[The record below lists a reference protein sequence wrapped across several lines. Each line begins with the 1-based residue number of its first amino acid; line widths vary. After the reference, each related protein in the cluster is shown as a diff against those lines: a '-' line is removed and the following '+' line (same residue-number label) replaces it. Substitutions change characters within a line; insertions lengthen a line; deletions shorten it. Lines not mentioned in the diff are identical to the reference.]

1 FVLIGTMNP
10 DEGELRP
17 QSLDRFGRTVEVAAP
32 RDAYE
37 RTEVVK
43 RRLAFD
49 RDPEAFI
56 ESYAADE
63 AELTSRIQS
72 AQKLIEQF
80 ELSEWALGKIAQ
92 VCAAFDVDGMRADIV
107 TARAAAARAAWN
119 GRLEV
124 MREDIRAAARL
135 ALPHRRRRN
144 PFDAPGIDEDLLDQI
159 LNDDEPD
166 PPDETPSGTD
176 SPDDGDT
183 QSDDGQDASDP
194 GDSSPGDSEPGDQRQ
209 DDAGQ
214 AGHAS
219 APDSTRDAE
228 SGDGE
233 TEAGSPQKPSE
244 QHAGSQETG
253 STDTSVVQSLDPYR
267 ARVFTVR
274 GTGMG
279 DAGRR

>member
-1 FVLIGTMNP
+1 
-10 DEGELRP
+10 
-17 QSLDRFGRTVEVAAP
+17 AH
-32 RDAYE
+32 
-37 RTEVVK
+37 
-43 RRLAFD
+43 
-49 RDPEAFI
+49 
-56 ESYAADE
+56 
-63 AELTSRIQS
+63 
-72 AQKLIEQF
+72 
-80 ELSEWALGKIAQ
+80 
-92 VCAAFDVDGMRADIV
+92 
-107 TARAAAARAAWN
+107 AAWN

-183 QSDDGQDASDP
+183 QSDDGQDAS
-194 GDSSPGDSEPGDQRQ
+194 EPGDQRQ
-209 DDAGQ
+209 DDDGQ

-244 QHAGSQETG
+244 QQAGSQETG

-279 DAGRR
+279 DAGRRSRAISTEGRRIGAERPTQRGGSVHLLETIKAAAPHQT

>member
-1 FVLIGTMNP
+1 
-10 DEGELRP
+10 
-17 QSLDRFGRTVEVAAP
+17 AAH
-32 RDAYE
+32 
-37 RTEVVK
+37 
-43 RRLAFD
+43 
-49 RDPEAFI
+49 
-56 ESYAADE
+56 
-63 AELTSRIQS
+63 
-72 AQKLIEQF
+72 
-80 ELSEWALGKIAQ
+80 
-92 VCAAFDVDGMRADIV
+92 
-107 TARAAAARAAWN
+107 AAWN

-166 PPDETPSGTD
+166 PPVETPSGTD
-176 SPDDGDT
+176 SPADA

-194 GDSSPGDSEPGDQRQ
+194 GDRSPGEREPGDQQ
-209 DDAGQ
+209 QYGAGQ
-214 AGHAS
+214 AS

-244 QHAGSQETG
+244 QQAGSHETG

-279 DAGRR
+279 

>member
-1 FVLIGTMNP
+1 GLSDALCGTGDTRCFARRSSVRLISRFFF
-10 DEGELRP
+10 LLIRRP
-17 QSLDRFGRTVEVAAP
+17 PSSTLFPYTTLFR
-32 RDAYE
+32 
-37 RTEVVK
+37 
-43 RRLAFD
+43 
-49 RDPEAFI
+49 
-56 ESYAADE
+56 S
-63 AELTSRIQS
+63 
-72 AQKLIEQF
+72 
-80 ELSEWALGKIAQ
+80 
-92 VCAAFDVDGMRADIV
+92 AFDVDGMRADIV
-107 TARAAAARAAWN
+107 TARAAAAHAAWN

-214 AGHAS
+214 A
-219 APDSTRDAE
+219 
-228 SGDGE
+228 
-233 TEAGSPQKPSE
+233 
-244 QHAGSQETG
+244 
-253 STDTSVVQSLDPYR
+253 
-267 ARVFTVR
+267 
-274 GTGMG
+274 
-279 DAGRR
+279 